1 VVVRVVVMIGLTSLV
16 VVVVVVTL
24 ALMALRSS
32 CRTYASARLTVGVG
46 LDQHVALVA
55 KVLAILSCGLHLR
68 RSSHFFTTN
77 SLITIHCFSSSVF
90 SNQVGWSGSVAG
102 SCETYERRAVSFQ
115 QLFQWDRNR
124 CSAVAN
130 GCSDLLL
137 GFGPADFD
145 GIDALLWAAGSQL
158 SRMSTALGSASA
170 VAGLE
175 LLSGRRE
182 LGPRLLGVGG
192 GVRSV
197 LEK

>member
-1 VVVRVVVMIGLTSLV
+1 ME
-16 VVVVVVTL
+16 
-24 ALMALRSS
+24 S
-32 CRTYASARLTVGVG
+32 CGGEGGGDDWLDLPGGGGGCGDPG
-46 LDQHVALVA
+46 LDGPE
-55 KVLAILSCGLHLR
+55 VLLPHLR
-68 RSSHFFTTN
+68 LRPADRGGR
-77 SLITIHCFSSSVF
+77 
-90 SNQVGWSGSVAG
+90 VGSTRCPGCPGSVAG